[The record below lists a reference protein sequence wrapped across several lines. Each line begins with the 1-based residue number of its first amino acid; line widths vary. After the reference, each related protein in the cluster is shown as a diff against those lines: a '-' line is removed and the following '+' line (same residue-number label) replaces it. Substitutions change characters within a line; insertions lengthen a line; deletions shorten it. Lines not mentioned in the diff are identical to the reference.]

1 MARPP
6 DPKPAAAAAPAN
18 MIHGASLLISLQL
31 LSRLVTFVANQ
42 LLLRFLT
49 APLLG
54 LATQLEVYYLSVLF
68 FARESLRVAVQRHA
82 SSSAQAVVNLAYLPI
97 ALGAVVSVVF
107 GAMYLAG
114 VTKETL
120 ETPNLVLSLYL
131 YGGAALVELLSEPC
145 FVLMQTR
152 LQFGTRAAAES
163 TATFLRCIVVFG
175 TALWAAQTSR
185 ELGVLPFALGQL
197 CYGGALLL
205 VYLAYAYRLAA
216 TDGFSLFP
224 RPVTG
229 KDESRFLWS
238 YFDRPTISLA
248 TSMMAQGVVKHI
260 LTQGDTF
267 LISLLAS
274 PQVQGVY
281 ALANNYG
288 GLIARL
294 LFQPIEESSRSY
306 FSRLLSEP
314 AAREPVS
321 TTSSKDKSTL
331 QPSPAVQQA
340 KTNLSMLLRIYI
352 LFSTAVASIG
362 PFAAPILL
370 SFVAG
375 RRWTGSGA
383 GEVLG
388 VYCFYIPFLT
398 LNGVTESFVAS
409 VASEAEVHRQS
420 GWMSAFSVAFAASA
434 YLFMRVFPLG
444 AIGLV
449 FANIVNMLCRI
460 VWSASF
466 IKVFFKRHGADFGVA
481 ELLPGGTL
489 AVAAASIGVMYQLDI
504 TEHSKEEPIKTL
516 VKIAVS
522 AIPLLIHMAIF
533 ERKFLLECFQAIR
546 GRRAGKR
553 Q

>member
-175 TALWAAQTSR
+175 TALWAAQASR
-185 ELGVLPFALGQL
+185 QLGVLPFALGQL

-216 TDGFSLFP
+216 IDGFSLFP
-224 RPVTG
+224 RAITA
-229 KDESRFLWS
+229 KNESRFMWS
-238 YFDRPTISLA
+238 YFDRATMSLA

-267 LISLLAS
+267 LVSLLAS

-321 TTSSKDKSTL
+321 THSSKNKSTL

-352 LFSTAVASIG
+352 LLSTAVASVG

-388 VYCFYIPFLT
+388 VYCFYIPFLA

-409 VASEAEVHRQS
+409 IASEAEVHRQS
-420 GWMSAFSVAFAASA
+420 GWMSAFSIAFAASA

-466 IKVFFKRHGADFGVA
+466 IKTFFKRHGADFSLT

-504 TEHSKEEPIKTL
+504 TENSKEEPIKTL

-522 AIPLLIHMAIF
+522 AIPLLIHMYVITSTPH
-533 ERKFLLECFQAIR
+533 LC
-546 GRRAGKR
+546 
-553 Q
+553 